1 MNNYQIWGIV
11 FKAASIAFI
20 GLGTSLFAKKM
31 LMDSNWGNDGD
42 SNQLLGD

>member
-11 FKAASIAFI
+11 FKAASIACI

-31 LMDSNWGNDGD
+31 LMDNNTGNDGN
-42 SNQLLGD
+42 SNQLPGN